1 MRNKIGM
8 IFMSLGTL
16 LLAGAVSLL
25 FWNQNENR
33 KADEASQEI
42 LHRIVEEAEIEE
54 NVEKT
59 LYEETMP
66 EKVIDGY
73 GYIGYL
79 TVPSLGLELP
89 IMSDWSYA
97 KLRIAPCR
105 YSGSTVTDDL
115 VIAAHNYASHFGRL
129 KELKTGESVLF
140 TDMNG
145 KARVYETVEINIMEP
160 TDVEEMTSGEFA
172 LSLFTCTY
180 GGKSRLTI
188 RCIERK

>member
-172 LSLFTCTY
+172 ISLFTCTY